1 MNKVL
6 SKLAQARLT
15 IQDKGLNKSGKNKH
29 LNFNYYELGDI
40 LPTVNQVFKELGLLG
55 QFCIKGEE
63 AILNVYDVESGE
75 VIEFSSPTAEAKLVK
90 ATPVQELGAVHT
102 YLKRYLYL
110 NALELVEPD
119 VLDNTIGDDKTID
132 TKISD
137 GQIELIKTF
146 YDEETITN
154 KILPYYKVKALENL
168 TKEQANQVVKNA
180 QAKK

>member
-1 MNKVL
+1 
-6 SKLAQARLT
+6 
-15 IQDKGLNKSGKNKH
+15 
-29 LNFNYYELGDI
+29 
-40 LPTVNQVFKELGLLG
+40 
-55 QFCIKGEE
+55 
-63 AILNVYDVESGE
+63 

-146 YDEETITN
+146 YDEQTITD